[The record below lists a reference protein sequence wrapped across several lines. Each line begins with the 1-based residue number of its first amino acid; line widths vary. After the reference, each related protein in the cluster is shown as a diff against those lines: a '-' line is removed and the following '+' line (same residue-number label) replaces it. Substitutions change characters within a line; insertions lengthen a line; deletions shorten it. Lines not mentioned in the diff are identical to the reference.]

1 MGERITHTSAN
12 EKYLNNLS
20 SQREDSLSD
29 AIQGLA
35 LNFIE
40 SATVERIH
48 QREQIGGLGDRLS
61 QNGVNYTLD
70 LNSGL
75 TQVLS
80 DGTISY
86 TYGLGRI
93 SQQSGNASEY
103 FLGDA
108 LGSVRQMTDQTGT
121 ITYAAS
127 YDPYGV
133 VTQSSGVSQSAY
145 GYTGEQQDVSG
156 MVYLRARYYSPY
168 LNQFIQPDTIVPDPR
183 TPADWNR
190 YAYVR
195 NNPINYTDPSGK
207 SPVPDAEYEACV
219 SSSKLSRV
227 IQSVK
232 ESVCGMISELEDK
245 NYLNDNTPDADHIEA
260 AYRSAKDAHTY
271 STAYHILHDFVSI
284 EDLRK
289 TPIDSDGNVW
299 YKEEWDAFY
308 CAGKYPTGPWQ
319 FSSLVYLDYLV
330 KKNASEKGAAHIGG
344 RNPFKKYIFTPFGS
358 IADVTYAMEGY
369 RSGNPE
375 RLPNS
380 LLPEI
385 SKHIYGLAVDISID
399 VEAKF
404 TDIGYTEVDE
414 IASEYH
420 LRRPYNQEDY
430 ISYTDDET
438 REWWHFESFGFG
450 R

>member
-1 MGERITHTSAN
+1 M
-12 EKYLNNLS
+12 
-20 SQREDSLSD
+20 QD
-29 AIQGLA
+29 AA
-35 LNFIE
+35 
-40 SATVERIH
+40 
-48 QREQIGGLGDRLS
+48 
-61 QNGVNYTLD
+61 
-70 LNSGL
+70 
-75 TQVLS
+75 
-80 DGTISY
+80 
-86 TYGLGRI
+86 
-93 SQQSGNASEY
+93 
-103 FLGDA
+103 
-108 LGSVRQMTDQTGT
+108 
-121 ITYAAS
+121 
-127 YDPYGV
+127 
-133 VTQSSGVSQSAY
+133 
-145 GYTGEQQDVSG
+145 SG
-156 MVYLRARYYSPY
+156 MVYLRARYYASDTGRFISRDTWEGNYNQPLS
-168 LNQFIQPDTIVPDPR
+168 LNRWNYVEGNPVNYSDP
-183 TPADWNR
+183 N
-190 YAYVR
+190 
-195 NNPINYTDPSGK
+195 GK
-207 SPVPDAEYEACV
+207 SPRPDAEFQACV
-219 SSSKLSRV
+219 SSSKLSHV

-245 NYLNDNTPDADHIEA
+245 NYLIDNTSDADHIKA
-260 AYRSAKDAHTY
+260 AHRYAKDAHTY

-330 KKNASEKGAAHIGG
+330 KKNASEKGADHIRG

-369 RSGNPE
+369 RSGDPE

-380 LLPEI
+380 SLPGI
-385 SKHIYGLAVDISID
+385 SKHVYGLAVDISID

-404 TDIGYTEVDE
+404 TDIGYTEVDQ

-420 LRRPYNQEDY
+420 LRRPYNQDDY
-430 ISYTDDET
+430 VPYTDDET